1 MNKFFYGFLTAAI
14 LLGSAASVSAADY
27 DFYVR
32 NRPFK
37 GGAVISGETVK
48 ANLDD
53 LLKSLNYTWNLDGSK
68 LYVYT
73 AAESNKLAKGAANGP
88 MLTSDITSVVF
99 GGKEFVL
106 PTALKAGHLT
116 VDVQTFAKAF
126 GLKYTVSSAMGS
138 IDLIAPVTKAQV
150 AASTPR
156 SNVSRSSKSSS
167 SSASSAKSGDGQ
179 TNYKLNAEGKIE
191 TDGSNAQSPIA
202 VNSIDWFNNDAG
214 GAYTAEVHFNS
225 AKITNTGNTSLSGVQ
240 LKVNAV
246 LQDGTVVNTWSQS
259 VGILEAGKS
268 YTFTPDNPIWFNYNR
283 VPVDCKAIITHD
295 PPKVDKPAEQPKAEA
310 APADNQAKPAAPAE
324 NKEPDP
330 MGEFAPAF

>member
-73 AAESNKLAKGAANGP
+73 AAESKKSVKGEANGP
-88 MLTSDITSVVF
+88 LLDSNITSVIF

-116 VDVQTFAKAF
+116 VDVQTFAKYF
-126 GLKYTVSSAMGS
+126 GLKYTVSSAIGS
-138 IDLIAPVTKAQV
+138 IDLIVPVTKAQV
-150 AASTPR
+150 AAATPR
-156 SNVSRSSKSSS
+156 SSVSKGAGKNVD
-167 SSASSAKSGDGQ
+167 SAKKSGGEVK
-179 TNYKLNAEGKIE
+179 YKLNAQGKIE
-191 TDGSNAQSPIA
+191 TDGSNSQSPIA

-225 AKITNTGNTSLSGVQ
+225 AKITNTGSTSLSGVQ
-240 LKVNAV
+240 FNVNAV
-246 LQDGTVVNTWSQS
+246 LYDGTVVNTWSKD
-259 VGILEAGKS
+259 VGILEAGQS
-268 YTFTPDNPIWFNYNR
+268 CTFTPDNPIWFNYNR
-283 VPVDCKAIITHD
+283 VPVECKALIIHD
-295 PPKVDKPAEQPKAEA
+295 PPKVDKPAEQPKVEA
-310 APADNQAKPAAPAE
+310 APAPTETQAKPAAPAE
-324 NKEPDP
+324 EKEPDP
-330 MGEFAPAF
+330 MSEFAPSF

>member
-37 GGAVISGETVK
+37 GSAVISGEAVK

-53 LLKSLNYTWNLDGSK
+53 LLDSLNYTWNLDGSK

-73 AAESNKLAKGAANGP
+73 AAESKKAARGAANGP

-99 GGKEFVL
+99 GGKEFAL
-106 PTALKAGHLT
+106 PTALKGGRLT
-116 VDVQTFAKAF
+116 VDVQTFAKSF
-126 GLKYTVSSAMGS
+126 GLKYTVSPAVGS
-138 IDLIAPVTKAQV
+138 IDLIVPVTKAQV
-150 AASTPR
+150 AVATPR
-156 SNVSRSSKSSS
+156 SSVSKGNSKSSGD
-167 SSASSAKSGDGQ
+167 SAKNGGGDVK
-179 TNYKLNAEGKIE
+179 YKLNAEGKIE
-191 TDGSNAQSPIA
+191 TDGSNSQSPIA

-214 GAYTAEVHFNS
+214 GAYTAEVHLNS

-240 LKVNAV
+240 FKVNAV
-246 LQDGTVVNTWSQS
+246 LYDGTVVNTWSQN
-259 VGILEAGKS
+259 VGILEAGQS

-283 VPVDCKAIITHD
+283 VPVECKALITHD

-310 APADNQAKPAAPAE
+310 APADTQAKPVAPAE

-330 MGEFAPAF
+330 MDEFAPSF

>member
-37 GGAVISGETVK
+37 GSAVISGETVK

-53 LLKSLNYTWNLDGSK
+53 LLDSLNYTWNLDGSK

-73 AAESNKLAKGAANGP
+73 ATESKKTANGSANGP
-88 MLTSDITSVVF
+88 LLDSNITSVVF
-99 GGKEFVL
+99 GGKEFTL
-106 PTALKAGHLT
+106 PTALKAGRLT
-116 VDVQTFAKAF
+116 VDVQTFAKYF
-126 GLKYTVSSAMGS
+126 GLKYTVSSAIGS
-138 IDLIAPVTKAQV
+138 IDLIVPVTKAQV

-156 SNVSRSSKSSS
+156 SSVSKS
-167 SSASSAKSGDGQ
+167 AGKNADSAKKSGGEVK
-179 TNYKLNAEGKIE
+179 YKLNAQGKIE
-191 TDGSNAQSPIA
+191 TDGSNSQSPIA

-214 GAYTAEVHFNS
+214 GAYTAEIHFNS
-225 AKITNTGNTSLSGVQ
+225 AKITNTGSTSLSGVQ
-240 LKVNAV
+240 FNVNAV
-246 LQDGTVVNTWSQS
+246 LYDGTVVNTWSKD

-283 VPVDCKAIITHD
+283 VPVECKALIIHD
-295 PPKVDKPAEQPKAEA
+295 PPKVDKPAEQPKVEA
-310 APADNQAKPAAPAE
+310 TPAPADTPAKPAAPAE

-330 MGEFAPAF
+330 MGEFAPSF